1 MAEPFPDW
9 PATWTAL
16 RTYLLAASTAEKVYR
31 ALQNAPDQRAS
42 TGAAS
47 LRFWAPGGFAHPS
60 SFRHRTR
67 IKQKQRWIY
76 KVLSAVSGQVYTAR
90 LKGVAYAYTAQP
102 ADNVT
107 AIRNGLST
115 AIGAATTRTPIG
127 ADELQVEALVAG
139 DHLEAEATPA
149 ELLTVRQTRK
159 GGLETRWSPCE
170 LVVELEARVDLP
182 PADPDS
188 VKPAMYYIERAC
200 AGFHEPAGPYTALH
214 AAGLAF
220 LRYAAQ
226 PTDLSSLDR
235 SSIIS
240 RARVDVVF
248 SVDAGARS
256 EFDLV
261 KGYETPESGVQ
272 PP

>member
-16 RTYLLAASTAEKVYR
+16 RTYLLAASGAATVYR
-31 ALQNAPDQRAS
+31 ALQNAPDQRPS
-42 TGAAS
+42 PGGAS
-47 LRFWAPGGFAHPS
+47 LRFWAPGGFTHPS

-67 IKQKQRWIY
+67 IKVRQRWVY
-76 KVLSAVSGQVYTAR
+76 KVEEAAAGEVYTAT
-90 LKGVAYAYTAQP
+90 LKGVAYPYTAQP
-102 ADNVT
+102 ADTVT
-107 AIRNGLST
+107 AIRDGLSA
-115 AIGAATTRTPIG
+115 AIGAAATRTPIG

-139 DHLEAEATPA
+139 DHLAPEADP

-170 LVVELEARVDLP
+170 LTVELEARVDLP

-214 AAGLAF
+214 ASGLAF

-226 PTDLSSLDR
+226 PLDLSGLDR

-261 KGYETPESGVQ
+261 KEYETPESGVQ

>member
-9 PATWTAL
+9 TATWTAL
-16 RTYLLAASTAEKVYR
+16 RTYLLAASGAEKIYR
-31 ALQNAPDQRAS
+31 ALQNAPDQRA
-42 TGAAS
+42 TAGAAS
-47 LRFWAPGGFAHPS
+47 LRFWAPGGFSHPS

-76 KVLSAVSGQVYTAR
+76 KVEAAAAQVYTAT
-90 LKGVAYAYTAQP
+90 LKGVGYAYTAQP
-102 ADNVT
+102 DDTVT
-107 AIRNGLST
+107 EIRDGLSA
-115 AIGAATTRTPIG
+115 AIGAAATRTPIG

-139 DHLEAEATPA
+139 DHLAAAADPDD
-149 ELLTVRQTRK
+149 LTVRQTRK

-182 PADPDS
+182 PSDPDS

-226 PTDLSSLDR
+226 PLDLSGLDR
-235 SSIIS
+235 SSIVS

-261 KGYETPESGVQ
+261 KEYETPESGVQ